1 VINKVDETMEF
12 IRSSLDS
19 LSSPIVLLASGDPLF
34 FGIGRR
40 AVSEFGHERVE
51 ILPDLSSIQM
61 AFARLGE
68 PWDNALLMSLH
79 GGPDPEKRRR
89 LPYELGD
96 IPALLE
102 QYGKIAVLT
111 DKENNPSA
119 IAAFLHASPI
129 TCQSSP
135 AMHVCERLGYPEE
148 KITSGTPEEIAGL
161 SFAEPNVVIIM
172 HETASSASFPLVG
185 NLSGEVDKKDCGQ
198 AAMTSEIT
206 FGLKEDEISH
216 SRGLITKDEVR
227 AVSIHKLRLP
237 RKGIF
242 WDIGAGSGSVSVE
255 SARLFPLLKVYAVEK
270 NEEQTANI
278 GKNIDRFRLS
288 NVAVI
293 SGMAPDILKDLPPP
307 DRVFIGGSRGRLS
320 GIIGCIAERMLKGV
334 IVLNATTLETLNEAT
349 LLLEKYGLDPEVSQ
363 VSVSRSKIVGGQ
375 RHMAALNPIFII
387 TGEKK

>member
-1 VINKVDETMEF
+1 
-12 IRSSLDS
+12 
-19 LSSPIVLLASGDPLF
+19 
-34 FGIGRR
+34 
-40 AVSEFGHERVE
+40 
-51 ILPDLSSIQM
+51 
-61 AFARLGE
+61 
-68 PWDNALLMSLH
+68 
-79 GGPDPEKRRR
+79 
-89 LPYELGD
+89 
-96 IPALLE
+96 
-102 QYGKIAVLT
+102 
-111 DKENNPSA
+111 
-119 IAAFLHASPI
+119 
-129 TCQSSP
+129 
-135 AMHVCERLGYPEE
+135 
-148 KITSGTPEEIAGL
+148 
-161 SFAEPNVVIIM
+161 
-172 HETASSASFPLVG
+172 
-185 NLSGEVDKKDCGQ
+185 
-198 AAMTSEIT
+198 MTSEIT

-307 DRVFIGGSRGRLS
+307 DRVFIGGSSGRLS

>member
-1 VINKVDETMEF
+1 
-12 IRSSLDS
+12 
-19 LSSPIVLLASGDPLF
+19 
-34 FGIGRR
+34 
-40 AVSEFGHERVE
+40 
-51 ILPDLSSIQM
+51 
-61 AFARLGE
+61 
-68 PWDNALLMSLH
+68 
-79 GGPDPEKRRR
+79 
-89 LPYELGD
+89 
-96 IPALLE
+96 
-102 QYGKIAVLT
+102 
-111 DKENNPSA
+111 
-119 IAAFLHASPI
+119 
-129 TCQSSP
+129 
-135 AMHVCERLGYPEE
+135 MHVCERLGYPEE
-148 KITSGTPEEIAGL
+148 KITSGTPEEIAGMP
-161 SFAEPNVVIIM
+161 FGEPNVVIIM
-172 HETASSASFPLVG
+172 SNASSVMSNVLKENTHHDF
-185 NLSGEVDKKDCGQ
+185 S
-198 AAMTSEIT
+198 
-206 FGLKEDEISH
+206 FGLTEGEISH

-307 DRVFIGGSRGRLS
+307 DRVFIGGSSGRLS
-320 GIIGCIAERMLKGV
+320 GIIGCIAARMLKGV

-363 VSVSRSKIVGGQ
+363 VSVSRSKTVGGQ